1 MKIEE
6 SREKS
11 RPRPHV
17 DGVDATR
24 RRLVAAGSLA
34 GAGTA
39 LGGFPAI
46 VRAAEPLRLGLL
58 LPFSGGLE
66 LFGQQGEQGVRLA
79 VEEVNAAG
87 GVLGRK
93 IEIVKA
99 DDKTDPKTAVERAGQ
114 LIRRDKVAAIVGP
127 VTSANRD
134 AIKSTIERGK
144 TPLLYATDYEG
155 GVCSP
160 YIACYSALPAH
171 YVDPL
176 IPWLAKA
183 AGAQTGF
190 YLFGADYV
198 WPQKMNAA
206 IKAAVTRSNG
216 KVVGEEYTPFG
227 AKDFA
232 PTLRKIADSGAKVL
246 VLTLPGA
253 DGVTFV
259 KQFVAAGM
267 KEKVRIAFMGFNENY
282 LPGFSGTEADGI
294 VTCSHFIS
302 TLDRPEAKDFVA
314 RQRKRFGENATVSY
328 YVDAHY
334 GITRFYLDAV
344 QKAKS
349 AKAED
354 AMKAIVGQTITV
366 GNGPVT
372 MRADDRH
379 VDLNMLISEA
389 RGGQL
394 RMLEYIGKVVAPN
407 QCAK

>member
-1 MKIEE
+1 MAKD
-6 SREKS
+6 SKVKQL
-11 RPRPHV
+11 PAKVPYQ
-17 DGVDATR
+17 VDATR
-24 RRLVAAGSLA
+24 RRLVAAGTLA

-39 LGGFPAI
+39 LAGFPAI
-46 VRAAEPLRLGLL
+46 VRAAEPLKIGLL

-79 VEEVNAAG
+79 VEEFNNG
-87 GVLGRK
+87 TVLDRK
-93 IEIVKA
+93 IEIIKA

-114 LIRRDKVAAIVGP
+114 LIRRDKVAAIIGP

-171 YVDPL
+171 YVDPF

-183 AGAQTGF
+183 AGAQAGF
-190 YLFGADYV
+190 YLFGADYI

-206 IKAAVTRSNG
+206 IKTAVARANG

-227 AKDFA
+227 VKDFA
-232 PTLRKIADSGAKVL
+232 PTIRKIADSGAKVL

-267 KEKVRIAFMGFNENY
+267 KDKVRIAFMGFNENY
-282 LPGFSGTEADGI
+282 LPGFTGSESDGI
-294 VTCSHFIS
+294 VTCSHFIQ

-314 RQRKRFGENATVSY
+314 RQRKRFGATATVSY
-328 YVDAHY
+328 YVDSHY

-349 AKAED
+349 AKPED
-354 AMKAIVGQTITV
+354 AMKAIINQTITV

-394 RMLEYIGKVVAPN
+394 QMLEYIGKVVAPN

>member
-1 MKIEE
+1 MNANRPE
-6 SREKS
+6 SSLVAEIS
-11 RPRPHV
+11 PHRPV
-17 DGVDATR
+17 R
-24 RRLVAAGSLA
+24 RRLLGAGAAAAGASVL
-34 GAGTA
+34 
-39 LGGFPAI
+39 GFPAI
-46 VRAAEPLRLGLL
+46 VRAAEPVRLGML

-66 LFGQQGEQGVRLA
+66 LFGQQGEQGITLA

-93 IEIVKA
+93 VEIVKA

-114 LIRRDKVAAIVGP
+114 LIRRDKVAAIIGP

-176 IPWLAKA
+176 IPWLAKNA
-183 AGAQTGF
+183 DGQAGY

-206 IKAAVTRSNG
+206 IKAAVARSNG
-216 KVVGEEYTPFG
+216 KVLGEEYTPFG
-227 AKDFA
+227 VKDFA

-259 KQFVAAGM
+259 KQFVAAGL
-267 KEKVRIAFMGFNENY
+267 KDRVRIAFMGFNENY
-282 LPGFSGTEADGI
+282 LPGFSGSEADGI
-294 VTCSHFIS
+294 VTCSHFIQ

-314 RQRKRFGENATVSY
+314 RQRKRFGEGATVSY

-334 GITRFYLDAV
+334 GITRFYLDALK
-344 QKAKS
+344 KANS
-349 AKAED
+349 VKAED
-354 AMKAIVGQTITV
+354 AMKAIVGQTLTV

-379 VDLNMLISEA
+379 VDLNMLVSEA
-389 RGGQL
+389 RGGKLQ
-394 RMLEYIGKVVAPN
+394 MLEYIGKVVAPN

>member
-1 MKIEE
+1 MKSNSLPLNSKPLASTEQ
-6 SREKS
+6 
-11 RPRPHV
+11 P
-17 DGVDATR
+17 DGRR
-24 RRLVAAGSLA
+24 RRLVAASIA
-34 GAGTA
+34 GVGASIA
-39 LGGFPAI
+39 GFPFIAK
-46 VRAAEPLRLGLL
+46 AADPIKLGML

-66 LFGQQGEQGVRLA
+66 LFGQQGEQGIRMA
-79 VEEVNAAG
+79 VEEYNAAG
-87 GVLGRK
+87 GVLGRQ

-114 LIRRDKVAAIVGP
+114 LVRRDKVSAIVGP
-127 VTSANRD
+127 ITSANRD

-176 IPWLAKA
+176 IPYLIET
-183 AGAQTGF
+183 AGKGANF

-206 IKAAVTRSNG
+206 IKTSVQQNGG

-227 AKDFA
+227 VKDFA
-232 PTLRKIADSGAKVL
+232 PTIRKIADSGAKVL
-246 VLTLPGA
+246 ILTLPGA

-259 KQFVAAGM
+259 KQFAAAGL
-267 KEKVRIAFMGFNENY
+267 KDKIRVAFMGFNENY
-282 LPGFSGTEADGI
+282 LPGFTGAEADGI
-294 VTCSHFIS
+294 VTCSHFIQ

-314 RQRKRFGENATVSY
+314 RQKKLFGPGVTVSY
-328 YVDAHY
+328 YVDSHY
-334 GITRFYLDAV
+334 GITRFYLDAIKKANSV
-344 QKAKS
+344 QPEAV
-349 AKAED
+349 
-354 AMKAIVGQTITV
+354 MKAMPGLKLVV
-366 GNGPVT
+366 GNGEVSV
-372 MRADDRH
+372 RADDRH

-394 RMLEYIGKVVAPN
+394 QMLKYVGKIVAPN
-407 QCAK
+407 QCIK

>member
-1 MKIEE
+1 MNANRPE
-6 SREKS
+6 SSLVAEVS
-11 RPRPHV
+11 PHRP
-17 DGVDATR
+17 GR
-24 RRLVAAGSLA
+24 RRLLGAGAAAAGASVL
-34 GAGTA
+34 
-39 LGGFPAI
+39 GFPAI
-46 VRAAEPLRLGLL
+46 VRAAEPVRLGML

-66 LFGQQGEQGVRLA
+66 LFGQQGEQGITLA
-79 VEEVNAAG
+79 VEEVNVAG

-93 IEIVKA
+93 VEIVKA

-114 LIRRDKVAAIVGP
+114 LIRRDKVAAIIGP

-176 IPWLAKA
+176 IPWLAKNA
-183 AGAQTGF
+183 DGQAGY

-206 IKAAVTRSNG
+206 IKAAVARSNG
-216 KVVGEEYTPFG
+216 KVLGEEYTPFG
-227 AKDFA
+227 VKDFA

-259 KQFVAAGM
+259 KQFVAAGL
-267 KEKVRIAFMGFNENY
+267 KDRVRIAFMGFNENY
-282 LPGFSGTEADGI
+282 LPGFSGSEADGI
-294 VTCSHFIS
+294 VTCSHFIQ

-314 RQRKRFGENATVSY
+314 RQRKRFGESATVSY

-334 GITRFYLDAV
+334 GITRFYLDALK
-344 QKAKS
+344 KANS

-354 AMKAIVGQTITV
+354 AMKAIVGQTLTV

-379 VDLNMLISEA
+379 VDLNMLVSEA
-389 RGGQL
+389 RGGRLQ
-394 RMLEYIGKVVAPN
+394 MLEYIGKVVAPN

>member
-1 MKIEE
+1 MNANRPE
-6 SREKS
+6 SSLVAEVS
-11 RPRPHV
+11 PHRP
-17 DGVDATR
+17 GR
-24 RRLVAAGSLA
+24 RRLLGAGAAAAGASVL
-34 GAGTA
+34 
-39 LGGFPAI
+39 GFPAI
-46 VRAAEPLRLGLL
+46 VRAAEPVRLGML

-66 LFGQQGEQGVRLA
+66 LFGQQGEQGITLA

-93 IEIVKA
+93 VEIVKA

-114 LIRRDKVAAIVGP
+114 LIRRDKVAAIIGP

-176 IPWLAKA
+176 IPWLAKNA
-183 AGAQTGF
+183 DGQAGY

-206 IKAAVTRSNG
+206 IKAAVARSNG
-216 KVVGEEYTPFG
+216 KVLGEEYTPFG
-227 AKDFA
+227 VKDFA

-259 KQFVAAGM
+259 KQFVAAGL
-267 KEKVRIAFMGFNENY
+267 KDRVRIAFMGFNENY
-282 LPGFSGTEADGI
+282 LPGFSGSEADGI
-294 VTCSHFIS
+294 VTCSHFIQ

-314 RQRKRFGENATVSY
+314 RQRKRFGESATVSY

-334 GITRFYLDAV
+334 GITRFYLDALK
-344 QKAKS
+344 KANS

-354 AMKAIVGQTITV
+354 AMKAIVDQTLTV

-379 VDLNMLISEA
+379 VDLNMLVSEA
-389 RGGQL
+389 RGGRLQ
-394 RMLEYIGKVVAPN
+394 MLEYIGKVVAPN

>member
-1 MKIEE
+1 MNANRPE
-6 SREKS
+6 SSLVAEIS
-11 RPRPHV
+11 PHRPV
-17 DGVDATR
+17 R
-24 RRLVAAGSLA
+24 RRLLGAGAAAAGASVL
-34 GAGTA
+34 
-39 LGGFPAI
+39 GFPAI
-46 VRAAEPLRLGLL
+46 VRAAEPVRLGML

-66 LFGQQGEQGVRLA
+66 LFGQQGEQGITLA

-93 IEIVKA
+93 VEIVKA

-114 LIRRDKVAAIVGP
+114 LIRRDKVAAIIGP

-176 IPWLAKA
+176 IPWLAKNA
-183 AGAQTGF
+183 DGQGGY

-206 IKAAVTRSNG
+206 IKAAVARSNG
-216 KVVGEEYTPFG
+216 KVLGEEYTPFG
-227 AKDFA
+227 VKDFA

-259 KQFVAAGM
+259 KQFVAAGL
-267 KEKVRIAFMGFNENY
+267 KDRVRIAFMGFNENY
-282 LPGFSGTEADGI
+282 LPGFSGSEADGI
-294 VTCSHFIS
+294 VTCSHFIQ

-314 RQRKRFGENATVSY
+314 RQRKRFGEGATVSY

-334 GITRFYLDAV
+334 GITRFYLDALK
-344 QKAKS
+344 KANS
-349 AKAED
+349 VKAED
-354 AMKAIVGQTITV
+354 AMKAIVGQTLTV

-379 VDLNMLISEA
+379 VDLNMLVSEA
-389 RGGQL
+389 RGGKLQ
-394 RMLEYIGKVVAPN
+394 MLEYIGKVVAPN

>member
-1 MKIEE
+1 MIKDSKFE
-6 SREKS
+6 SLPPKS
-11 RPRPHV
+11 PHR
-17 DGVDATR
+17 VDATR

-34 GAGTA
+34 GAGA
-39 LGGFPAI
+39 AIAGFPAI
-46 VRAAEPLRLGLL
+46 VRAAEPLKLGML

-66 LFGQQGEQGVRLA
+66 LFGQQGEQGIRLA
-79 VEEVNAAG
+79 VEEFNNG
-87 GVLGRK
+87 TVLDRK
-93 IEIVKA
+93 IEIIKA

-114 LIRRDKVAAIVGP
+114 LIRRDKVAAIIGP

-183 AGAQTGF
+183 AGAQAGF

-206 IKAAVTRSNG
+206 IKTAVARANG

-227 AKDFA
+227 VKDFA
-232 PTLRKIADSGAKVL
+232 PTIRKIADSGAKVL

-267 KEKVRIAFMGFNENY
+267 KDKVRIAFMGFNENY
-282 LPGFSGTEADGI
+282 LPGFTGSESDGI
-294 VTCSHFIS
+294 VTCSHFIQ

-314 RQRKRFGENATVSY
+314 RQRKRFGPTATVSY

-334 GITRFYLDAV
+334 GITRFYLDAI

-349 AKAED
+349 AKPED
-354 AMKAIVGQTITV
+354 AMKAIVNHTITV

-394 RMLEYIGKVVAPN
+394 HMLEYIGKVVAPN

>member
-1 MKIEE
+1 MVKDSKFEPLPP
-6 SREKS
+6 KS
-11 RPRPHV
+11 PRR
-17 DGVDATR
+17 VDATR

-34 GAGTA
+34 GAGA
-39 LGGFPAI
+39 AIAGFPAI
-46 VRAAEPLRLGLL
+46 VRAAEPLKLGML

-66 LFGQQGEQGVRLA
+66 LFGQQGEQGIRLA
-79 VEEVNAAG
+79 VEEFNNG
-87 GVLGRK
+87 TVLDRK
-93 IEIVKA
+93 IEIIKA

-114 LIRRDKVAAIVGP
+114 LIRRDKVAAIIGP

-160 YIACYSALPAH
+160 FIACYSALPAH

-183 AGAQTGF
+183 AGAQAGF

-206 IKAAVTRSNG
+206 IKTAVARANG

-227 AKDFA
+227 VKDFA
-232 PTLRKIADSGAKVL
+232 PTIRKIADSGAKVL

-267 KEKVRIAFMGFNENY
+267 KDKVRIAFMGFNENY
-282 LPGFSGTEADGI
+282 LPGFTGSESDGI
-294 VTCSHFIS
+294 VTCSHFIQ

-314 RQRKRFGENATVSY
+314 RQRKRFGANATVSY

-334 GITRFYLDAV
+334 GITRFYLDAI

-349 AKAED
+349 AKPED
-354 AMKAIVGQTITV
+354 AMKAIVNQTITV

-394 RMLEYIGKVVAPN
+394 HMLEYIGKVVAPN

>member
-1 MKIEE
+1 MNANRPE
-6 SREKS
+6 SSLVAEISPR
-11 RPRPHV
+11 RPV
-17 DGVDATR
+17 R
-24 RRLVAAGSLA
+24 RRLLGAGAAAAGASVL
-34 GAGTA
+34 
-39 LGGFPAI
+39 GFPAI
-46 VRAAEPLRLGLL
+46 VRAAEPVRLGML

-66 LFGQQGEQGVRLA
+66 LFGQQGEQGITLA

-93 IEIVKA
+93 VEIVKA

-114 LIRRDKVAAIVGP
+114 LIRRDKVAAIIGP

-176 IPWLAKA
+176 IPWLAKNA
-183 AGAQTGF
+183 DGQGGY

-206 IKAAVTRSNG
+206 IKAAVARSNG
-216 KVVGEEYTPFG
+216 KVLGEEYTPFG
-227 AKDFA
+227 VKDFA

-259 KQFVAAGM
+259 KQFVAAGL
-267 KEKVRIAFMGFNENY
+267 KDRVRIAFMGFNENY
-282 LPGFSGTEADGI
+282 LPGFSGSEADGI
-294 VTCSHFIS
+294 VTCSHFIQ

-314 RQRKRFGENATVSY
+314 RQRKRFGEGATVSY

-334 GITRFYLDAV
+334 GITRFYLDALK
-344 QKAKS
+344 KANS
-349 AKAED
+349 VKAED
-354 AMKAIVGQTITV
+354 AMKAIVGQTLTV

-379 VDLNMLISEA
+379 VDLNMLVSEA
-389 RGGQL
+389 RGGKLQ
-394 RMLEYIGKVVAPN
+394 MLEYIGKVVAPN